1 MTHEST
7 AVGLASAYSN
17 ATTASGDWWRD
28 AVIYQVYVRSFADS
42 DGDGIGDLRGVR
54 SRLPHL
60 ARLGVDAVW
69 LTPFYVSPQADGG
82 YDVADY
88 RAVDPLFGDLAD
100 ADELVRAAHALG
112 LRVIVDVVPNHTS
125 EQHPWFRA
133 ALAGEPGARERYLFR
148 RGRGAEG
155 ELPPNDWESIF
166 GGPAW
171 TRVADGEWYLHLFAP
186 EQPDLDWTHPEV
198 MAEFDSVLRFW
209 LDLGVDGFRI
219 DVAHGMVKADGLPD
233 IGRGAQATL
242 IGSEPLP
249 FFDQDGVHAI
259 HRAWRRLLDSY
270 EGPRRRIGV
279 AEAWAPS
286 SERLALY
293 VRPDELHQAF
303 NFRFL
308 TCPWDPEGMRTV
320 IDESLAATTA
330 VGAPTTWVLSNHDV
344 VRHVTRYGGGPRGL
358 ARARAA
364 ALLMLALPGSAYL
377 YQGEELGLPEVT
389 DLPATARQDPAF
401 RRGRRQPIPTPR
413 PEPDPQPAPGTRPAA
428 ETGSVPEAAP
438 QTAPQAPETT
448 GPEARTRTRPAA
460 ETRPVPEAAPQTA
473 PQAPETTGPEARTH
487 TRPAAETRP
496 VPEAAPQTAPQAQVS
511 TRPEAGGGVRP
522 EAGSGDGPEAESGG
536 GGDPGLPTAPEAEGQ
551 DGLRDGCR
559 VPIPWAGAEPP
570 YGFGPAG
577 SWLPQ
582 PDAWAGLSVAAQTGD
597 PHSTLELYRA
607 ALELRRALPGLG
619 APEAGGPADPR
630 GMRWQ
635 SAPDG
640 VLLFTRPGFACTL
653 NTRPDPVELP
663 APGRPVLSSA
673 PVETDGRTVRLPA
686 DSCTWWTP

>member
-1 MTHEST
+1 MTHELT
-7 AVGLASAYSN
+7 AARLASASSN
-17 ATTASGDWWRD
+17 ATGSGGWWRD

-42 DGDGIGDLRGVR
+42 DGDGIGDLQGVR
-54 SRLPHL
+54 TRLPHL

-88 RAVDPLFGDLAD
+88 RAVDPLFGDLSD

-125 EQHPWFRA
+125 DRHAWFRE
-133 ALAGEPGARERYLFR
+133 ALADPGGEARARYHFR
-148 RGRGAEG
+148 PGRGPGG
-155 ELPPNDWESIF
+155 ELPPNDWESVF

-171 TRVADGEWYLHLFAP
+171 TRTPDGAWYLHLFAP
-186 EQPDLDWTHPEV
+186 EQPDLNWEHPEV
-198 MAEFDSVLRFW
+198 AQEFSSVLRFW

-219 DVAHGMVKADGLPD
+219 DVAHGMVKAPGMPD

-242 IGSEPLP
+242 IGTEPLP
-249 FFDQDGVHAI
+249 FFDQDGVHEI
-259 HRAWRRLLDSY
+259 HRSWRRLLDSY
-270 EGPRRRIGV
+270 EGPRIGV
-279 AEAWAPS
+279 AEAWAPT

-308 TCPWDPEGMRTV
+308 NCPWETGAMRTV
-320 IDESLAATTA
+320 IDESLAATA
-330 VGAPTTWVLSNHDV
+330 SVGATTTWVLSNHDV
-344 VRHVTRYGGGPRGL
+344 VRHVTRYGGGARGL

-377 YQGEELGLPEVT
+377 YQGEELGLPEVA
-389 DLPATARQDPAF
+389 DLPDAVRQDPAF
-401 RRGRRQPIPTPR
+401 LRS
-413 PEPDPQPAPGTRPAA
+413 A
-428 ETGSVPEAAP
+428 
-438 QTAPQAPETT
+438 
-448 GPEARTRTRPAA
+448 
-460 ETRPVPEAAPQTA
+460 
-473 PQAPETTGPEARTH
+473 
-487 TRPAAETRP
+487 
-496 VPEAAPQTAPQAQVS
+496 
-511 TRPEAGGGVRP
+511 
-522 EAGSGDGPEAESGG
+522 
-536 GGDPGLPTAPEAEGQ
+536 GQ

-559 VPIPWAGAEPP
+559 IPLPWSGERPP

-582 PDAWAGLSVAAQTGD
+582 PADWAPLSVAAQTGD

-619 APEAGGPADPR
+619 SPDAGPLTWLPAPE
-630 GMRWQ
+630 GM
-635 SAPDG
+635 
-640 VLLFTRPGFACTL
+640 LLFTRPGFACTL
-653 NTRPDPVELP
+653 NSRSEPLELP

-673 PVETDGRTVRLPA
+673 PVETDGRTVLLPP
-686 DSCTWWTP
+686 DSCTWWAL

>member
-1 MTHEST
+1 MTHELT
-7 AVGLASAYSN
+7 APRLASASSK
-17 ATTASGDWWRD
+17 TTESVGWWRD

-42 DGDGIGDLRGVR
+42 DGDGVGDLRGVR

-88 RAVDPLFGDLAD
+88 RAVDPLFGDLSD

-125 EQHPWFRA
+125 DRHPWFRE
-133 ALAGEPGARERYLFR
+133 ALAEAPGGPARARYHFR
-148 RGRGAEG
+148 PGRGPG
-155 ELPPNDWESIF
+155 GMVPPNDWESVF

-171 TRVADGEWYLHLFAP
+171 TRAAGGEWYLHLFAP
-186 EQPDLDWTHPEV
+186 QQPDLNWEHPEV
-198 MAEFDSVLRFW
+198 AEEFASVLRFW
-209 LDLGVDGFRI
+209 LDLGVDGFRV
-219 DVAHGMVKADGLPD
+219 DVAHGMVKATGLPD

-242 IGSEPLP
+242 IGTEPLP
-249 FFDQDGVHAI
+249 FFDQDGVHDI
-259 HRAWRRLLDSY
+259 HRSWRLLLDEY
-270 EGPRRRIGV
+270 GGDRIGV
-279 AEAWAPS
+279 AEAWAPT

-308 TCPWDPEGMRTV
+308 NCPWDPALMRTV
-320 IDESLAATTA
+320 IDESLAATAA
-330 VGAPTTWVLSNHDV
+330 VGATTTWVLSNHDV
-344 VRHVTRYGGGPRGL
+344 VRHVTRYGGGAQGL

-377 YQGEELGLPEVT
+377 YQGEELGLPEVA
-389 DLPATARQDPAF
+389 DLPDEVRRDPAF
-401 RRGRRQPIPTPR
+401 LR
-413 PEPDPQPAPGTRPAA
+413 
-428 ETGSVPEAAP
+428 
-438 QTAPQAPETT
+438 TA
-448 GPEARTRTRPAA
+448 
-460 ETRPVPEAAPQTA
+460 
-473 PQAPETTGPEARTH
+473 
-487 TRPAAETRP
+487 
-496 VPEAAPQTAPQAQVS
+496 
-511 TRPEAGGGVRP
+511 
-522 EAGSGDGPEAESGG
+522 
-536 GGDPGLPTAPEAEGQ
+536 GQ

-559 VPIPWAGAEPP
+559 IPLPWSGQEPP

-582 PDAWAGLSVAAQTGD
+582 PRDWAGLTVAAQTGD

-619 APEAGGPADPR
+619 SPDAGPLEWQPSPE
-630 GMRWQ
+630 
-635 SAPDG
+635 G

-653 NTRPDPVELP
+653 NGRGTVVELP
-663 APGRPVLSSA
+663 SPGRPVLSSA
-673 PVETDGRTVRLPA
+673 PVETDGRSVRLPQ
-686 DSCTWWTP
+686 DSCTWWAL

>member
-1 MTHEST
+1 MTHELT
-7 AVGLASAYSN
+7 ASRLASASSKV
-17 ATTASGDWWRD
+17 TASGGWWRD

-42 DGDGIGDLRGVR
+42 DGDGIGDLQGVR
-54 SRLPHL
+54 TRLPHL

-88 RAVDPLFGDLAD
+88 RAVDPLFGDLSD

-125 EQHPWFRA
+125 ERHAWFRE
-133 ALAGEPGARERYLFR
+133 ALAHPAAEARARYHFR
-148 RGRGAEG
+148 PGRGPGG
-155 ELPPNDWESIF
+155 ERPPNDWESVF

-171 TRVADGEWYLHLFAP
+171 TRTPDGAWYLHLFAP
-186 EQPDLDWTHPEV
+186 EQPDLNWEHPEV
-198 MAEFDSVLRFW
+198 AEEFASVLSFW

-219 DVAHGMVKADGLPD
+219 DVAHGMVKAPGLPD

-242 IGSEPLP
+242 IGTEPLP

-259 HRAWRRLLDSY
+259 HRSWRRLLDSY
-270 EGPRRRIGV
+270 EGPRIGV
-279 AEAWAPS
+279 AEAWAPT

-308 TCPWDPEGMRTV
+308 NCPWDTRAMRTV
-320 IDESLAATTA
+320 IDESLAATA
-330 VGAPTTWVLSNHDV
+330 SVGAPTTWVLSNHDV
-344 VRHVTRYGGGPRGL
+344 VRHVTRYGGGAQGL

-377 YQGEELGLPEVT
+377 YQGEELGLPEVA
-389 DLPATARQDPAF
+389 DLPDAVRQDPAF
-401 RRGRRQPIPTPR
+401 LRS
-413 PEPDPQPAPGTRPAA
+413 A
-428 ETGSVPEAAP
+428 
-438 QTAPQAPETT
+438 
-448 GPEARTRTRPAA
+448 
-460 ETRPVPEAAPQTA
+460 
-473 PQAPETTGPEARTH
+473 
-487 TRPAAETRP
+487 
-496 VPEAAPQTAPQAQVS
+496 
-511 TRPEAGGGVRP
+511 
-522 EAGSGDGPEAESGG
+522 
-536 GGDPGLPTAPEAEGQ
+536 GQ

-559 VPIPWAGAEPP
+559 IPLPWSGERPP

-582 PDAWAGLSVAAQTGD
+582 PADWAPLSVAAQTGD

-619 APEAGGPADPR
+619 SPDAGPLTWLPAPE
-630 GMRWQ
+630 
-635 SAPDG
+635 G

-653 NTRPDPVELP
+653 NSRSEPLEL
-663 APGRPVLSSA
+663 ASPGRPVLSSA
-673 PVETDGRTVRLPA
+673 PVETDGRTVLLPA
-686 DSCTWWTP
+686 DACTWWAL

>member
-7 AVGLASAYSN
+7 AVQLASSSSN
-17 ATTASGDWWRD
+17 ATASGGWWRD

-42 DGDGIGDLRGVR
+42 DGDGVGDLRGVR

-88 RAVDPLFGDLAD
+88 RAVDPLFGDLSD

-125 EQHPWFRA
+125 AQHPWFRA
-133 ALAGEPGARERYLFR
+133 ALAGDPAARARYLFR
-148 RGRGAEG
+148 PGRGADGSE
-155 ELPPNDWESIF
+155 PPNDWESIF

-171 TRVADGEWYLHLFAP
+171 TRVAAPAGEGGTSRPEAGGEWYLHLFAP
-186 EQPDLDWTHPEV
+186 EQPDLDWGHPEV
-198 MAEFDSVLRFW
+198 AAEFASVLRFW
-209 LDLGVDGFRI
+209 LDLGVDGFRV
-219 DVAHGMVKADGLPD
+219 DVAHGMVKAPGLPD

-242 IGSEPLP
+242 IGTEPLP
-249 FFDQDGVHAI
+249 FFDQDGVHEI
-259 HRAWRRLLDSY
+259 HRGWRRLLDSY
-270 EGPRRRIGV
+270 EGDRIGV
-279 AEAWAPS
+279 AEAWAPT

-308 TCPWDPEGMRTV
+308 NCPWDPAAMRTV
-320 IDESLAATTA
+320 IDESLAATTS

-344 VRHVTRYGGGPRGL
+344 VRHVTRYGGGARGL

-377 YQGEELGLPEVT
+377 YQGEELGLPEVL
-389 DLPATARQDPAF
+389 DLPDESRRDPAF
-401 RRGRRQPIPTPR
+401 RRGRRHQL
-413 PEPDPQPAPGTRPAA
+413 PEAPAEPAA
-428 ETGSVPEAAP
+428 ELQPAG
-438 QTAPQAPETT
+438 PQA
-448 GPEARTRTRPAA
+448 GPEA
-460 ETRPVPEAAPQTA
+460 
-473 PQAPETTGPEARTH
+473 
-487 TRPAAETRP
+487 
-496 VPEAAPQTAPQAQVS
+496 
-511 TRPEAGGGVRP
+511 
-522 EAGSGDGPEAESGG
+522 DGQE
-536 GGDPGLPTAPEAEGQ
+536 
-551 DGLRDGCR
+551 GLRDGCR
-559 VPIPWAGAEPP
+559 VPIPWCGSEPP
-570 YGFGPAG
+570 YGFGPTG

-582 PDAWAGLSVAAQTGD
+582 PAGWGGLTVAAQTGD

-607 ALELRRALPGLG
+607 ALELRRAMPGLG
-619 APEAGGPADPR
+619 APEAGTGPAAEAPYR
-630 GMRWQ
+630 SGMRWLP
-635 SAPDG
+635 APEG

-653 NTRPDPVELP
+653 NGRPDPVELP

-673 PVETDGRTVRLPA
+673 PVETDGRTVRLPP
-686 DSCTWWTP
+686 DSCTWWSL